1 MGGPPQS
8 CILIRNLHAFNV
20 SVSRNTISKGSGSGI
35 KLFNVK
41 ACTNNM
47 NGPIELP
54 KTEPDAETMLAMC
67 IGTPERV
74 ELLDNYIIEIVD
86 GYGMVIDSSTCQLEQ
101 NQLKKNSFGGLL
113 ITSTLPIPTIDD

>member
-1 MGGPPQS
+1 
-8 CILIRNLHAFNV
+8 
-20 SVSRNTISKGSGSGI
+20 
-35 KLFNVK
+35 
-41 ACTNNM
+41 M

-54 KTEPDAETMLAMC
+54 KTEPDAETMLAKC